1 MLSIKSN
8 EVDIRDIGL
17 PFIAGAN
24 KSKKTKKKTKKDKT
38 KTTNT
43 KKDKTKTTNTKKD
56 KKKTKN
62 TKKDK
67 KKTTN
72 TKKDKT
78 NTKKD
83 KTKFLEKITNQ
94 MNSNSNVENDSN
106 SNKDNSGITN
116 TNEKSN
122 IKSDNNSNIK
132 SDNNSNIELLKGIL
146 SNEIVLNDENEER
159 IKVYYREV
167 EKKIQLG
174 DSEFVLINN
183 TFIRRRDYERMVYNI
198 LKNIENAFLL
208 AHKKWHFTKD
218 EKKTEDFKKKVQDF
232 KKKNKYCKFQ
242 KIRINEL
249 NQKLYEIQNENR
261 NRQSEIINSYK
272 KLKTQ
277 KNVLEN
283 NLSKTQTTKRE
294 AKRYAR
300 NAENNAD
307 SKKYEDN
314 KMKSMKRNIEN
325 KINKAETSQEKSERI
340 IEESI
345 KREMEI
351 NNKLDKAAADK
362 AAADKAAVDKAVAD
376 KAAADK
382 AAVDKAVA
390 DKVEADKV
398 ADKATADKAAADK
411 VEADKVAAD
420 KVADKA
426 TADKAAADKVEA
438 DKVAADKVEAEIDKI
453 FEPDAEIK
461 DVVGHTKLYIQ
472 EIKDM
477 SGTIISDILKDEKLK
492 QSLYKYINQD
502 NLFENYPKNY
512 QDMIKKKFINKE
524 LTRKSQDSVHYQID
538 PKTLLREYLIDK
550 YRNSKNIDFN
560 KLDEYN
566 DLFFI
571 TDLIQQQGGSSLE
584 KEFKEILELVRD
596 LKNTDEKIKCKEV
609 KKNIYEKGFDKYIKE
624 ALFNKD
630 LDKQEIEQNIKNFLN
645 CAPYYIICYKILLN
659 SDLINEGYFENGEN
673 NYGIKEFYK
682 QLRQYSKYDYFKV
695 MGIIIFFKK
704 FIELKADKE
713 LKDLIERYG
722 IYNSIEY
729 STSYSQYGGR

>member
-362 AAADKAAVDKAVAD
+362 AA
-376 KAAADK
+376 
-382 AAVDKAVA
+382 VDKAVA
-390 DKVEADKV
+390 DKVE
-398 ADKATADKAAADK
+398 
-411 VEADKVAAD
+411 AD